1 MALSTHS
8 IPTIVSSA
16 LLDSLKANLVY
27 NRLFNESYQGDVAPG
42 NVVKIP
48 SIGAVSTRAYTA
60 YTDITTDNV
69 ADASVSLT
77 IDQQRYFSI
86 LCDDIDA
93 AMAQPP
99 IMASYMMEATY
110 QLRKDI
116 DSYLAGVLAAGGTL
130 VAGLGTTATPI
141 EVNSAN
147 IGAQLRIA
155 AKLMD
160 AADVPRAGRCC
171 VLPPAFVEKL
181 VIANIAD
188 STDNVAELANAFV
201 GRYAGF
207 DILMST
213 QVPNTTSTKYKI
225 AFGSNISA
233 TYALAINKVES
244 LRHPTVFGDNLRGL
258 AVYGAVATRPGAIAI
273 ATWNVAAEA

>member
-1 MALSTHS
+1 MALSTDS
-8 IPTIVSSA
+8 IPTIVSGV

-27 NRLFNESYQGDVAPG
+27 NRMFNESYLGDIVPG

-48 SIGAVSTRAYTA
+48 SIGAVSTRNYTL
-60 YTDITTDNV
+60 YTDITSDNV
-69 ADASVSLT
+69 TDDSVSMQ
-77 IDQQRYFSI
+77 IDQQKYFSI
-86 LCDDIDA
+86 ICDDVDA
-93 AMAQPP
+93 AMAKPA
-99 IMASYMMEATY
+99 IMAAYMTEATF

-116 DSYLAGVLAAGGTL
+116 DSYLASVLAGGTL
-130 VAGLGTTATPI
+130 VAGLGNSTTPI

-147 IGAQLRIA
+147 IGSQIRIA

-160 AADVPRAGRCC
+160 AADVPRAGRYC

-181 VIANIAD
+181 VIANIAE
-188 STDNVAELANAFV
+188 STDNVSELANAYV

-207 DILMST
+207 DVLMST

-233 TYALAINKVES
+233 TYAVGINKVETV
-244 LRHPTVFGDNLRGL
+244 RHPTLFADNLRGL
-258 AVYGAVATRPGAIAI
+258 AVYGAVLTRPGAVAVG
-273 ATWNVAAEA
+273 TWNVAAEA